1 MAARGGPHAVN
12 RFVWADLSTFD
23 LASAKAFYTDTLG
36 WSYHGADDGYEVCVA
51 GQTATAGLYVMPEA
65 FQQINMPSF
74 WMSYVQ
80 VADLDRTVA
89 AAEAHGARIE
99 VAPTPGPGNSR
110 IALVR
115 DPAGAGFTCLEGE
128 LGTPPHAGQ
137 GPGRVV
143 WHELHVSD
151 LTRVQPFYEAVFGW
165 RVTPAAGAP
174 AAGAPASGTDR
185 YALVDAASNGAA
197 VAGIQV
203 TPNAIKG
210 DKEYWGVYVAVDS
223 LDSTAAAVDEAGGEV
238 LAVQPL
244 GDRDALLIADPQ
256 GAALYLVEDDTPG
269 RDIAGRTR
277 ATGAVKWRATAG
289 LFVVAAAVL
298 LEANWLWGVL
308 FLLWVVPDLK
318 SGVTHFLERVD
329 RREHPA
335 LFWTITLTWLGLS
348 VYLLVEPWVSG

>member
-1 MAARGGPHAVN
+1 MAARGGPQAVN

-23 LASAKAFYTDTLG
+23 LAAAKAFYTDTLG

-51 GQTATAGLYVMPEA
+51 GQTATAGLYVMPES
-65 FQQINMPSF
+65 FQRINMPSF

-80 VADLDRTVA
+80 VADLDQTVA
-89 AAEAHGARIE
+89 AAEAHGAKIE
-99 VAPTPGPGNSR
+99 VPPTPGPGNSR

-128 LGTPPHAGQ
+128 LGTPPHAGH

-151 LTRVQPFYEAVFGW
+151 LARVQGFYEAVLGW
-165 RVTPAAGAP
+165 RV
-174 AAGAPASGTDR
+174 APASSTDR
-185 YALVDAASNGAA
+185 FWLVDAASDGAV
-197 VAGIQV
+197 VAGLQV

-210 DKEYWGVYVAVDS
+210 DTEYWGVYVAVDN
-223 LDSTAAAVDEAGGEV
+223 LDVSAAAVEGAGGEV
-238 LAVQPL
+238 VAVQPL
-244 GDRDALLIADPQ
+244 GERDALLTTDPQ
-256 GAALYLVEDDTPG
+256 GAALYLVEGDTAAPG
-269 RDIAGRTR
+269 TVDR
-277 ATGAVKWRATAG
+277 APPAGAVKWRAIAG
-289 LFVVAAAVL
+289 LSVVAAAVL

-348 VYLLVEPWVSG
+348 AYLLVEPLVSG